1 MVFEV
6 GIPLFGVVAADSS
19 VADEENALPG
29 FEDLGQL
36 DVPDVEDVL
45 DELEA

>member
-6 GIPLFGVVAADSS
+6 GFPLFGVVAADSS

-29 FEDLGQL
+29 FKDLGQL
-36 DVPDVEDVL
+36 DMLDVEDII